1 MVDLLEERGSTA
13 FEAFHDGELPQ
24 RTGPVEGRRRH
35 RRRQVEQLPHPAGRR
50 DGDGPEVVVE
60 VEIVVG
66 HPLGRGE
73 AEGGSHD
80 AVAEP
85 WDRLDGLLDL
95 GAHAGG
101 VGCTLE
107 DADVREVRAEGGVLL
122 DRPHD
127 RLGVAHSHWIR
138 VSRGRWGRKRAVL
151 VSARSGCA

>member
-1 MVDLLEERGSTA
+1 MDLLEQRSPSA
-13 FEAFHDGELPQ
+13 FQSFYDGELPQ
-24 RTGPVEGRRRH
+24 WTRPVEGRRRH
-35 RRRQVEQLPHPAGRR
+35 RRRQVEQLPHAAGRG

-73 AEGGSHD
+73 AEGRRD
-80 AVAEP
+80 DTVAEA

-107 DADVREVRAEGGVLL
+107 NADVREVRAEGGIFL
-122 DRPHD
+122 
-127 RLGVAHSHWIR
+127 
-138 VSRGRWGRKRAVL
+138 
-151 VSARSGCA
+151 

>member
-1 MVDLLEERGSTA
+1 M
-13 FEAFHDGELPQ
+13 
-24 RTGPVEGRRRH
+24 
-35 RRRQVEQLPHPAGRR
+35 
-50 DGDGPEVVVE
+50 
-60 VEIVVG
+60 VG

-73 AEGGSHD
+73 AEGGRDD
-80 AVAEP
+80 AVAEA

-101 VGCTLE
+101 VGSTLE

-138 VSRGRWGRKRAVL
+138 VPRGRWGRKRAVL